1 MAETPK
7 RTDTP
12 DASGTRQRTAK
23 TSADA
28 DVVNPASL
36 SASREKKVPRNK
48 PHVEPPFYNMSM
60 NRFLTYMV
68 LGLGVVAAFYMY
80 RFTVWAADAG
90 GYWNLVTG
98 ARPNR
103 AMEQAESAMEKAAEV
118 AGQAAQ
124 SGKGAVK
131 GAAGKRTDVQGQI
144 YALATAL
151 GVKPADL
158 SSAIR
163 PLIDP
168 TVPNPADACQKELEL
183 VKLQLATGAG
193 AGGAEGTVGSNK
205 VDEKAAEGS
214 LLGLAAEAL
223 LD

>member
-1 MAETPK
+1 MLVTLYHNITHDFECPNENQICMQETPLPVSK
-7 RTDTP
+7 GHAHFGDLMIYIEIP
-12 DASGTRQRTAK
+12 DQKLISQ
-23 TSADA
+23 
-28 DVVNPASL
+28 
-36 SASREKKVPRNK
+36 
-48 PHVEPPFYNMSM
+48 
-60 NRFLTYMV
+60 
-68 LGLGVVAAFYMY
+68 
-80 RFTVWAADAG
+80 
-90 GYWNLVTG
+90 
-98 ARPNR
+98 
-103 AMEQAESAMEKAAEV
+103 
-118 AGQAAQ
+118 
-124 SGKGAVK
+124 
-131 GAAGKRTDVQGQI
+131 RTDVQGQI